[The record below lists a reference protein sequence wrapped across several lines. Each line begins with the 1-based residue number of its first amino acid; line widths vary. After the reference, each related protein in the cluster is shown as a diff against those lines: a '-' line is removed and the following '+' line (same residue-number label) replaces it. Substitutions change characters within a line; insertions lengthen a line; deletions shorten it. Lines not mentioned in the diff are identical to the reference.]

1 MEEVLV
7 CVLVVEIKEYPH
19 PRAMAFYLPDN
30 SLALARGSTLAT
42 KHIAIRS
49 DLYSHTGHVNG
60 HLS

>member
-7 CVLVVEIKEYPH
+7 CVLVVVEIKEPH

-30 SLALARGSTLAT
+30 SLGQARGSTLAT
-42 KHIAIRS
+42 KHRS
-49 DLYSHTGHVNG
+49 DLYSHTSHVNG